1 MAYMATTTTKMRKK
15 SQQFTFQRRSK
26 TADPETTEDADTNG
40 CQTEI
45 EMDAAIALSRLILE
59 IWGLVRTFSLHRL
72 ERGAWRTD
80 EKGQRA

>member
-1 MAYMATTTTKMRKK
+1 MATTTTKMRKK

-59 IWGLVRTFSLHRL
+59 I
-72 ERGAWRTD
+72 
-80 EKGQRA
+80 